1 MSCFLVP
8 FSHRLFLFFGED
20 FSEIIIHNTLFDYI
34 IFIEE
39 MILSL
44 FILVCYLLVV
54 GSQMIEFSS
63 HLCLDS
69 V

>member
-1 MSCFLVP
+1 M
-8 FSHRLFLFFGED
+8 
-20 FSEIIIHNTLFDYI
+20 HNTLFDYI